1 MRITYSNLLNQYIRN
16 IGIRTSDPNYSGVIA
31 DFNQNLGARYQMILA
46 KMANYRTQKVFTDN
60 TAVNTQYYSYPVGM
74 VNFET
79 VTVAVGSITY
89 PMTVINN
96 QFTWDSLNS
105 IPFQPTTFPRFI
117 FPRLDDYGIWP
128 IPQGVYPI
136 TFNYHFRDRNLS
148 VADYTSGI
156 IAVSSSSSPNVITGT
171 NTTWTPAMVGRWF
184 SVTDPTEPGQGY
196 WYRILSYVSATSL
209 VLYNNWQGSTG
220 SGYSYVIGETPE
232 IPEEMHIALVHG
244 VTADYYSNIKN
255 DEVSSARWENRFWT
269 GDPSNATRKF
279 GDNDV
284 IGGLIGG
291 INKYEDRNESRLID
305 RKPQLGP
312 LTEKA
317 FAIHLSGS

>member
-1 MRITYSNLLNQYIRN
+1 MRLTYTSLLNQYIRN
-16 IGIRTSDPNYSGVIA
+16 IGIKNTDPNYSSVIA
-31 DFNQNLGARYQMILA
+31 DFNSNLGQRYQMILA
-46 KMANYRTQKVFTDN
+46 KMANYRTQTQLTSN
-60 TAVNTQYYSYPVGM
+60 TAVNQQYYSFPVGM

-79 VTVAVGSITY
+79 IIVTVGSISY

-117 FPRLDDYGIWP
+117 FPRLDDFGIWP

-148 VADYTSGI
+148 VADYSTGT
-156 IAVSSSSSPNVITGT
+156 IAVTNGAATIAGT
-171 NTTWTPAMVGRWF
+171 TTTFTAAMAGRWF

-196 WYRILSYVSATSL
+196 WYRVLSYQSTTGL
-209 VLYNNWQGSTG
+209 TLYAPWQGTTG
-220 SGYSYVIGETPE
+220 SGFTYVIGETPE
-232 IPEEMHIALVHG
+232 LPEEMHIALAHG
-244 VTADYYSNIKN
+244 VTADYFSNVKN
-255 DEVSSARWENRFWT
+255 DEASAARWENRFWT
-269 GDPSNATRKF
+269 GDPSNASRKF

-291 INKYEDRNESRLID
+291 INKYEDRNESRLIY

-317 FAIHLSGS
+317 FAITLSGS

>member
-1 MRITYSNLLNQYIRN
+1 MRITYTGLLNQYIRN
-16 IGIRTSDPNYSGVIA
+16 IGIKSTDPNYTSVVA

-46 KMANYRTQKVFTDN
+46 KMANYRTQKQLTSN
-60 TAVNTQYYSYPVGM
+60 TAVNQQYYSFPVGM

-117 FPRLDDYGIWP
+117 FPRLDDFGIWP

-148 VADYTSGI
+148 VADY
-156 IAVSSSSSPNVITGT
+156 ITGT
-171 NTTWTPAMVGRWF
+171 IGVTNGAATIVGSGTTFTAAMAGRWF
-184 SVTDPTEPGQGY
+184 SVTDPTESGQGY
-196 WYRILSYVSATSL
+196 WYRVLSYQSATGL
-209 VLYNNWQGSTG
+209 TLYSPWQGTTG
-220 SGYSYVIGETPE
+220 TGFTYVIGETPE
-232 IPEEMHIALVHG
+232 IPEEMHIALAHG
-244 VTADYYSNIKN
+244 VTADFFANVKN
-255 DEVSSARWENRFWT
+255 DEASAARWENRFWT
-269 GDPSNATRKF
+269 GDPSNASRNF
-279 GDNDV
+279 GDSNV

-291 INKYEDRNESRLID
+291 MAKYEDRNESRLID

-317 FAIHLSGS
+317 FAITLSGS

>member
-1 MRITYSNLLNQYIRN
+1 MRYTYSALLNQYIRN
-16 IGIRTSDPNYSGVIA
+16 VGIRTTDPNYSSVVA
-31 DFNQNLGARYQMILA
+31 DFNQNLGSRYQMVLA

-74 VNFET
+74 VNIET

-89 PMTVINN
+89 PLTVINN

-117 FPRLDDYGIWP
+117 FPRLNDYGIWP

-136 TFNYHFRDRNLS
+136 TFNYHYRDRNLS
-148 VADYTSGI
+148 VPDYTTGLV
-156 IAVSSSSSPNVITGT
+156 AVSSSSNPNAITGT
-171 NTTWTPAMVGRWF
+171 GTTWTPAMVGRWF

-209 VLYNNWQGSTG
+209 VLYQNWQGSTG
-220 SGYSYVIGETPE
+220 SGLTYVIGETPE
-232 IPEEMHIALVHG
+232 IPEEMHIALAHG
-244 VTADYYSNIKN
+244 ATADYFSNIKN
-255 DEVSSARWENRFWT
+255 DEATAARWENRFWT
-269 GDPSNATRKF
+269 GDPSNASRKF

>member
-1 MRITYSNLLNQYIRN
+1 MRWTYTSLLNQYITN
-16 IGIRTSDPNYSGVIA
+16 IGIRQTDPNYSTVVA
-31 DFNQNLGARYQMILA
+31 DFGRNLGARYQMVLA
-46 KMANYRTQKVFTDN
+46 KMANYRTQKPYTDS
-60 TAVNTQYYSYPVGM
+60 TVVNQQYYPYPVGL

-79 VTVAVGSITY
+79 VIVTVGSISY

-105 IPFQPTTFPRFI
+105 IPFQPTTFPRFV
-117 FPRLDDYGIWP
+117 FPRVDDYGIWP

-136 TFNYHFRDRNLS
+136 TFNYHWRDRNLS
-148 VADYTSGI
+148 VADYTTGTV
-156 IAVSSSSSPNVITGT
+156 AVSSTSTPANITGT
-171 NTTWTPAMVGRWF
+171 GTTWTAAMVGRWF
-184 SVTDPTEPGQGY
+184 SVTDPTEPGQGF
-196 WYRILSYVSATSL
+196 WYRVLTYNSPTSL
-209 VLYNNWQGSTG
+209 TLFRPWQGSTG
-220 SGYSYVIGETPE
+220 TGFTYVIGETPE
-232 IPEEMHIALVHG
+232 LPEEMHICLAHG

-255 DEVSSARWENRFWT
+255 DEVSAGRWENRFWT
-269 GDPSNATRKF
+269 GDPANSSRDF
-279 GDNDV
+279 GDSKV

-305 RKPQLGP
+305 RKPTLGP

>member
-1 MRITYSNLLNQYIRN
+1 MRYTYSALLNQYIRN
-16 IGIRTSDPNYSGVIA
+16 VGIRTTDPNYSSVVA
-31 DFNQNLGARYQMILA
+31 DFNQNLGSRYQMVLA

-74 VNFET
+74 VNIET

-89 PMTVINN
+89 PLTVINN

-117 FPRLDDYGIWP
+117 FPRLNDYGIWP

-136 TFNYHFRDRNLS
+136 TFNYHYRDRNLS
-148 VADYTSGI
+148 VADYTTGLV
-156 IAVSSSSSPNVITGT
+156 AVSSSSTPNAITGT
-171 NTTWTPAMVGRWF
+171 GTTWTPAMVGRWF

-209 VLYNNWQGSTG
+209 VLYQNWQGSTG

-232 IPEEMHIALVHG
+232 IPEEMHIALAHG
-244 VTADYYSNIKN
+244 ATADFFSNIKN
-255 DEVSSARWENRFWT
+255 DEASAARWENRFWT
-269 GDPSNATRKF
+269 GDPSNPSRKF

>member
-1 MRITYSNLLNQYIRN
+1 MRWTYSSLLSQFIRN
-16 IGIRTSDPNYSGVIA
+16 TGIRSSDPNYANVVA
-31 DFNQNLGARYQMILA
+31 DFNANLGYRYQMVLA
-46 KMANYRTQKVFTDN
+46 KMANYRTQKPYTDN
-60 TAVNTQYYSYPVGM
+60 TIVNTQYYPYPAGI

-79 VTVAVGSITY
+79 VIVTVGSISY

-105 IPFQPTTFPRFI
+105 IPFQPTTFPRFV

-148 VADYTSGI
+148 VADYTGGTVTVTSASAIVTGSG
-156 IAVSSSSSPNVITGT
+156 
-171 NTTWTPAMVGRWF
+171 TTFTPAMVGRWF
-184 SVTDPTEPGQGY
+184 SVTDPTEPGQGF
-196 WYRILSYVSATSL
+196 WYRVLSYQSATQIT
-209 VLYNNWQGSTG
+209 LYRSWQGTTG
-220 SGYSYVIGETPE
+220 SGFTYVIGETPE
-232 IPEEMHIALVHG
+232 LPEELHIALVHG
-244 VTADYYSNIKN
+244 ATADFFSNIKN
-255 DEVSSARWENRFWT
+255 DEATAGRWENRFWT
-269 GDPSNATRKF
+269 GDPANGRREF
-279 GDNDV
+279 GDSNV
-284 IGGLIGG
+284 LGGLIGA
-291 INKYEDRNESRLID
+291 INQYEDRNDSKLID

>member
-16 IGIRTSDPNYSGVIA
+16 IGIRTSDPNYSGVID
-31 DFNQNLGARYQMILA
+31 DFNLNLGARYQMILA
-46 KMANYRTQKVFTDN
+46 KMSNYRTQKQLTSN
-60 TAVNTQYYSYPVGM
+60 TAINQQYYSFPVGM

-79 VTVAVGSITY
+79 IIVTVGSISY

-117 FPRLDDYGIWP
+117 FPRLDDFGIWP

-148 VADYTSGI
+148 VPDYSTGTIAVTSGSANI
-156 IAVSSSSSPNVITGT
+156 VGT
-171 NTTWTPAMVGRWF
+171 TTTFTPAMSGRWF
-184 SVTDPTEPGQGY
+184 TITDPTEPGQGY
-196 WYRILSYVSATSL
+196 YYRLLTYTDATHFSL
-209 VLYNNWQGSTG
+209 YAPYQGTTG
-220 SGYSYVIGETPE
+220 SGFTYNIGETPE
-232 IPEEMHIALVHG
+232 LPEEMHIALAHG

-255 DEVSSARWENRFWT
+255 DEVSAARWENRFWT
-269 GDPSNATRKF
+269 GDPSNPTRKF
-279 GDNDV
+279 GDSNV
-284 IGGLIGG
+284 IGGLIGAMA
-291 INKYEDRNESRLID
+291 KYEDRNESRLID